1 MLSLKTCSTVDD
13 KLTATYDVVH
23 NDSTFSTKLTQELE
37 IQICQN
43 TGAITGR
50 LNVND
55 LKAAS
60 FEEGIDKLAI
70 WCDRLAKALRE
81 PMKIKT
87 SVPVFEK
94 DWDALREQ
102 EAQEVKA
109 LGLSFVRLK
118 KIASEKGLSGQ
129 EVMDAATALYEN
141 GYITY
146 PKTESVHVPKIALDQ
161 LTGTL
166 ETVTTYLQDLAPL
179 PVINAHAPIFDDER
193 VLTHWAI
200 TPLPK
205 PDAASDRAATGK
217 SENGPPGVS
226 RVEKIVYRIVAEE
239 YVRALTSHK

>member
-1 MLSLKTCSTVDD
+1 MLSLKTCATVDD

-23 NDSTFSTKLTQELE
+23 NDSTSSTKLTQELE

-50 LNVND
+50 LHVND

-60 FEEGIDKLAI
+60 FEQGIEKLAI

-94 DWDALREQ
+94 DWDRFHEQ
-102 EAQEVKA
+102 EEQHVQA
-109 LGLSFVRLK
+109 LGLSFLRLK
-118 KIASEKGLSGQ
+118 NIALEKGLSGQ
-129 EVMDAATALYEN
+129 EVMEAAIALYEN
-141 GYITY
+141 RYITY
-146 PKTESVHVPKIALDQ
+146 PKTDSVHVPKHALDQ

-166 ETVTTYLQDLAPL
+166 ETVTTYLHDLTPL
-179 PVINAHAPIFDDER
+179 PVINTHAPIFDDER

-205 PDAASDRAATGK
+205 PDAASDRASMGK
-217 SENGPPGVS
+217 GESGLPHAS
-226 RVEKIVYRIVAEE
+226 RAEQIVYRIVAEE
-239 YVRALTSHK
+239 YIRALTSDK